1 MGDEARSDRIERNV
15 PDQMSKV
22 EVMLNEL
29 ILERPLED
37 VSDASMSLVP
47 VRTVLSFQL
56 LHGRRQIAAAVT
68 HGKMKVIL
76 DEAEV
81 EAFQVVFLHDFG
93 EKEREHPV
101 VTLVQEDLH
110 APGSARKDVT
120 EETRILDAKWSRH
133 AGPDFTNHASKN
145 AQIFRRISEVCLEK
159 YAVSAEPHVN
169 QRFTNCTPHVC
180 EKGSDPGLTP
190 SSIDLGVM
198 RD

>member
-68 HGKMKVIL
+68 H
-76 DEAEV
+76 
-81 EAFQVVFLHDFG
+81 
-93 EKEREHPV
+93 
-101 VTLVQEDLH
+101 
-110 APGSARKDVT
+110 
-120 EETRILDAKWSRH
+120 
-133 AGPDFTNHASKN
+133 
-145 AQIFRRISEVCLEK
+145 
-159 YAVSAEPHVN
+159 
-169 QRFTNCTPHVC
+169 
-180 EKGSDPGLTP
+180 
-190 SSIDLGVM
+190 
-198 RD
+198 